1 MTLSEQAYAAGQEV
15 AAATGSSLVA
25 TLNAAVGRFLGWPYN
40 IAPGCI
46 ADADGRKTES
56 FASVIYVERD
66 GAAPPDPSRPS
77 PADNAAAVI
86 DVHECLD
93 LEGLRAAYARI
104 ADAKNLRKSPAPQ
117 VAGTPST
124 TITLGIIYAH
134 SLALPLEAFAAEL
147 ERLNAQTP
155 SRQWPDMLAVGSVGA
170 ISYAAHFPG
179 DAEMGDYLPPA
190 EGALASFTPPM
201 YIVMVMTPAVAY
213 TFNKMAALVIAHLVI
228 FSPGAKLPNWSQMK
242 EGIVKNSIVF
252 TGYQYNLKGDLLPV
266 PREFYNDRYFP
277 PPPLRIE
284 SQAGEL
290 LSTIQFLPWQ
300 DGGTILL
307 KGKLPLE
314 GLLVFIGNKAF
325 DRGGIVRPRP
335 DVQMSYVVPITRE
348 DFNELI
354 RRIQRQTNMVVK
366 SGECKW
372 IVQKLADE
380 GTSTPFFARIFMGVL
395 RLRDLVYYETAR
407 DKFDQHFEFVG
418 SSLLNARSTAKE
430 LAELWEEHVRKLA
443 SGEAVRIQGR
453 TIRIDENIDK
463 QLRRLLEGFLNSAV
477 RTLKQGMQ
485 DLAVE
490 LQVNIGFMY
499 KQQGA
504 FDTGIA
510 ALQASEPL
518 LAEYLRHTRAWSERL
533 IESRNAIEH
542 KGWTLPRIAY
552 AQTGNTVAAT
562 EPMVSGQP
570 VTEFVKLMLD
580 RLCCFVEEF
589 TAHGLQRRMPP
600 QITITELPLATRPA
614 EAPERFRVTFT
625 AGGLPAWRLAYH
637 AASFENT

>member
-1 MTLSEQAYAAGQEV
+1 M
-15 AAATGSSLVA
+15 
-25 TLNAAVGRFLGWPYN
+25 P
-40 IAPGCI
+40 
-46 ADADGRKTES
+46 
-56 FASVIYVERD
+56 
-66 GAAPPDPSRPS
+66 
-77 PADNAAAVI
+77 
-86 DVHECLD
+86 H
-93 LEGLRAAYARI
+93 
-104 ADAKNLRKSPAPQ
+104 
-117 VAGTPST
+117 VAGAPST

-134 SLALPLEAFAAEL
+134 SVALPLEVFAAEL

-201 YIVMVMTPAVAY
+201 YIVMVMTPTVAY
-213 TFNKMAALVIAHLVI
+213 TFNKMAALLISHLVI

-242 EGIVKNSIVF
+242 EGIVKNSLVF
-252 TGYQYNLKGDLLPV
+252 TGYQYNLKGELLPV

-284 SQAGEL
+284 SGAGEL

-325 DRGGIVRPRP
+325 NRGGIVRPRP
-335 DVQMSYVVPITRE
+335 DLQMSYVVPITRE

-354 RRIQRQTNMVVK
+354 RRVQRQTNMVVK
-366 SGECKW
+366 SGEGKW

-395 RLRDLVYYETAR
+395 RLRDLVYSETAR
-407 DKFDQHFEFVG
+407 DKFDQHFEFVS
-418 SSLLNARSTAKE
+418 SSLLNARTTAKE
-430 LAELWEEHVRKLA
+430 LAELWEEHVQKLA
-443 SGEAVRIQGR
+443 SGEAARIQGR
-453 TIRIDENIDK
+453 TIRIDESIDK
-463 QLRRLLEGFLNSAV
+463 QLRRLIETFLNSAV

-485 DLAVE
+485 DLAAE
-490 LQVNIGFMY
+490 LQVSIGFMF

-510 ALQASEPL
+510 ALQASDPP
-518 LAEYLRHTRAWSERL
+518 LAEYLRHNRAWSERL

-542 KGWTLPRIAY
+542 KGWTLPRIEY
-552 AQTGNTVAAT
+552 TQTGSIVAAT
-562 EPMVSGQP
+562 EPMILGQP

-589 TAHGLQRRMPP
+589 TAHALQRRMPP
-600 QITITELPLATRPA
+600 QITITELPLSTRPA
-614 EAPERFRVTFT
+614 EAPERFRVTFS
-625 AGGLPAWRLAYH
+625 AGGLPEWRLAYH